1 MSLFQILSLAGVPTL
16 VGIIIALVIKRPL
29 DKRIQTAEA
38 NQATQQTQS
47 KAIMLGVQAL
57 LRDRLLQ
64 AYQHYEVR
72 GWANYDEK
80 QNIDNIH
87 TQYEALGPNNVMIGY
102 QKEKKEDMN
111 GVELEGMAEGSS
123 DSCYQNIRTDCSLD
137 DCCRCGIQRD
147 RLDPCCQCEW
157 GCLCTVDVDLS
168 GWASGSGEGGAET
181 ARRRVRQ
188 FVELK

>member
-1 MSLFQILSLAGVPTL
+1 MSLFQILSLAGVPTR
-16 VGIIIALVIKRPL
+16 VGIIIAMVIKRPR

-38 NQATQQTQS
+38 IQATQQTQS

-102 QKEKKEDMN
+102 HERF
-111 GVELEGMAEGSS
+111 MALPDNKPKGE
-123 DSCYQNIRTDCSLD
+123 
-137 DCCRCGIQRD
+137 
-147 RLDPCCQCEW
+147 
-157 GCLCTVDVDLS
+157 
-168 GWASGSGEGGAET
+168 EGGHE
-181 ARRRVRQ
+181 
-188 FVELK
+188 